1 MDLHKL
7 ASKLQGATGL
17 SLLAKMRKLGIERKD
32 IQNVRKELIN
42 KGLITIPENLR
53 NPIVVNLENA
63 PEPKPS
69 TGGEYTDEDA
79 RLDGMLDD
87 GVFVPV
93 DNDLHPIARSRMED
107 QLRYVDEAVGLEGL
121 LGISDYFAS
130 IRRKEIRTEA
140 VSYSNDLKQ
149 FSDI

>member
-1 MDLHKL
+1 MNLNEL
-7 ASKLQGATGL
+7 AVKLQGETSLTLL
-17 SLLAKMRKLGIERKD
+17 SAMRKLGIERKNL
-32 IQNVRKELIN
+32 QKVRRELVSQ
-42 KGLITIPENLR
+42 GLISIPENLR
-53 NPIVVNLENA
+53 SPIVVNMEKA

-107 QLRYVDEAVGLEGL
+107 QLRYVDESVGLEGL

-130 IRRKEIRTEA
+130 IRRKEIRAEA